1 MGDRIKLGYAPTR
14 RFVFS
19 KEDAHKY
26 KNLILEKISEFD
38 IEIIDLEGINKF
50 KMQK

>member
-1 MGDRIKLGYAPTR
+1 MIKIGIAATR

-26 KNLILEKISEFD
+26 KVLVLKYGRTKNV
-38 IEIIDLEGINKF
+38 
-50 KMQK
+50 